1 LAKKVN
7 QIQVLCLSTEIGRG
21 HPNYLDSVFELLKK
35 QYPDQKLKFKT
46 VFELSRGVSFASWK
60 MAERFYLFGSRGGL
74 VTTWYNWFRH
84 KQGGVAED
92 SLALKILGRDLK
104 RSMKD
109 FQGICLVEH
118 PLVAKILTGVC
129 RTWYVHGEIAAP
141 KECAIRGLEKIF
153 VPIEETKN
161 KLIFCGSNAHSLV
174 VTGLLIEPG
183 LKETAEKSF
192 LLRKER
198 IKSGKPLTIGFFT
211 SGAYPAKHVKK
222 IFAGAKSVVEQNMKI
237 IIFAG
242 TDKRIFKAIKNEI
255 SKWKVKLVVDER
267 DLSASEEG
275 WDIIL
280 VSRSFRQME
289 TLRTVELFHFLD
301 LFVAA
306 SHERTN
312 WACGLGMPIFVLF
325 PLIGTFAEQNFEFAK
340 KQGVAYPLESLSIA
354 KNLGNTILRLREN
367 GELPKMAENGF
378 GVFPINGAE
387 KVVEEIFKNQ

>member
-1 LAKKVN
+1 VN
-7 QIQVLCLSTEIGRG
+7 QIQILCLSTEIGRG
-21 HPNYLDSVFELLKK
+21 HPNYLDSVFELLRK
-35 QYPDQKLKFKT
+35 QYPDQKLRFKT

-74 VTTWYNWFRH
+74 VTNWYNWFRH

-92 SLALKILGRDLK
+92 SLALKILGRALK

-118 PLVAKILTGVC
+118 PLVAKILAGIC
-129 RTWYVHGEIAAP
+129 RTWYVHAEISAP
-141 KECAIRGLEKIF
+141 KECAIKGLEKIF

-161 KLIFCGSNAHSLV
+161 KLIICGSDAHSLV

-211 SGAYPAKHVKK
+211 SGAYPAEHIKK
-222 IFAGAKSVVEQNMKI
+222 ILAGAKSVVEQNMKALV
-237 IIFAG
+237 FTG
-242 TDKRIFKAIKNEI
+242 TNTRIVNKIKNQI
-255 SKWKVKLVVDER
+255 SEWKVKLVEDKW
-267 DLSASEEG
+267 DLSVSEEG

-312 WACGLGMPIFVLF
+312 WACGLGLPIFVLF
-325 PLIGTFAEQNFEFAK
+325 PLIGTFAAQNFEFAK
-340 KQGVAYPLESLSIA
+340 KQGVAYPLESLNNA
-354 KNLGNTILRLREN
+354 KNLGKTILRLREN
-367 GELPKMAENGF
+367 GELLKMSENGF
-378 GVFPINGAE
+378 GFFPIDGAE
-387 KVVEEIFKNQ
+387 RVIEEIQNEE